1 MTKAFAENRTKGE
14 IFEKEKMIALTEETL
29 TILQEMKEEKDL
41 KMVFHAEETN
51 IDLIQNIP
59 SEETNTENGER
70 KILNT
75 QDVLAVLLE
84 NDSRTMIQDVRISG
98 KKEEEATEKD
108 RTSEDRIE
116 TKVSLPQEKITF
128 QQPQT

>member
-1 MTKAFAENRTKGE
+1 
-14 IFEKEKMIALTEETL
+14 MIALTEETL
-29 TILQEMKEEKDL
+29 TALQEMKEEKDL

-98 KKEEEATEKD
+98 KKEEEATEKG

-128 QQPQT
+128 QQPLT